1 MFSRNCKHRYSDT
14 SKQTKCRKCGHETEI
29 AGPLWIGKLF
39 DKEFVT
45 KMKNVRSSLTV
56 HKRCER
62 ILDRS
67 ELEADLPATYYT
79 LDEIASKMNSAPLKL
94 SDAINKLTSSG
105 FKASTTSLNP
115 SGFRTDCEIEEIIR
129 IFQS

>member
-1 MFSRNCKHRYSDT
+1 MRDI
-14 SKQTKCRKCGHETEI
+14 RKE
-29 AGPLWIGKLF
+29 
-39 DKEFVT
+39 
-45 KMKNVRSSLTV
+45 LTV

-67 ELEADLPATYYT
+67 EAEAEMPPTYYT

-94 SDAINKLTSSG
+94 SDAINKLKANG
-105 FKASTTSLNP
+105 FRASTTSLNP
-115 SGFRTDCEIEEIIR
+115 SGFRTDCEIDKIIR

>member
-1 MFSRNCKHRYSDT
+1 
-14 SKQTKCRKCGHETEI
+14 
-29 AGPLWIGKLF
+29 
-39 DKEFVT
+39 
-45 KMKNVRSSLTV
+45 MKDVLNELTV

-67 ELEADLPATYYT
+67 EEEAELPATYYT

-94 SDAINKLTSSG
+94 SDAIKKLKSNG

-115 SGFRTDCEIEEIIR
+115 SGFRTDCEIDGIIK
-129 IFQS
+129 IFSAK

>member
-1 MFSRNCKHRYSDT
+1 M
-14 SKQTKCRKCGHETEI
+14 
-29 AGPLWIGKLF
+29 
-39 DKEFVT
+39 
-45 KMKNVRSSLTV
+45 KMKNAKSSLIV

-94 SDAINKLTSSG
+94 NNAIDRLTSNG
-105 FKASTTSLNP
+105 FKASMTSLNP
-115 SGFRTDCEIEEIIR
+115 SGFRTNCEINEIIQ